1 MKIGKYFLNLLK
13 RMYRILTFII
23 CGIITLKANSQKSE
37 NVFLIT
43 LDGMR
48 WQEVFGGAVDSMMA
62 NKEICTDSTLVF
74 DLYHDINPKI
84 ARKKLMPFFWDSIA
98 SKGFLLG
105 NRSLGNTVDVTN
117 RFWFSYPGYGEIL
130 SGYSDPRINSNAK
143 INNPDTTVLE
153 WLHLKPEFKGKVA
166 AFGSWDVFD
175 YIINE
180 SRSGIPV
187 NCGYEPA
194 QGKMLTPIEIMTN
207 KMQQE
212 VPKKWGSVRFDVFT
226 HQFMMEYIRQHHP
239 RVVYISYGE
248 TDDFAHDG
256 EYDQYLHSAK
266 RSDDYIHELWNFIQA
281 DPLYRN
287 KTSLIITTDHGRGH
301 SPMTEWKNH
310 GTKTMDSNQIWI
322 AGVGAG
328 ITALGEVSG
337 RKRSFQNQVASTVAL
352 LLGYDFTVFNNEIGA
367 ALDNIK

>member
-1 MKIGKYFLNLLK
+1 MKKNFVLLVVC
-13 RMYRILTFII
+13 LAS
-23 CGIITLKANSQKSE
+23 LKAIGQDAE

-62 NKEICTDSTLVF
+62 NKEICEDSSLVF
-74 DLYHDINPKI
+74 ELYHDNDLKI

-98 SKGFLLG
+98 AKGFILG
-105 NRSLGNTVDVTN
+105 NRTLGSTVDVTN

-130 SGYSDPRINSNAK
+130 TGYSDPRISSNAK

-153 WLHLKPEFKGKVA
+153 WLHMKPEFKGKIA

-180 SRSGIPV
+180 ERSGIPV
-187 NCGYEPA
+187 NCGYEA
-194 QGKMLTPIEIMTN
+194 ASGKKLTAAEKMTN
-207 KMQQE
+207 RMQQE
-212 VPKKWGSVRFDVFT
+212 VPKKWGSVRFDAFT
-226 HQFMMEYIRQHHP
+226 HQFMMEYVRQHHP

-256 EYDQYLHSAK
+256 EYDQYLHSAR
-266 RSDDYIHELWNFIQA
+266 RSDDFIHELWNFIQS
-281 DPLYRN
+281 DPQYRG
-287 KTSLIITTDHGRGH
+287 KTSLVITTDHGRGH

-310 GTKTMDSNQIWI
+310 GTKTSDSNQIWI
-322 AGVGAG
+322 AGLGAG
-328 ITALGEVSG
+328 ISAKGEVSG
-337 RKRSFQNQVASTVAL
+337 GKRSFQNQVAATVAQ
-352 LLGYDFTVFNNEIGA
+352 LLGYDFTVFNQEIGP
-367 ALDNIK
+367 ALENIK